1 MSWLECS
8 NSSQQWPGSLPQCTF
23 LATRPPHP
31 ALLRLFTHFFLHSA
45 ICHASS
51 RRPVSLSSGPLFPS
65 SLSSPSIHP
74 AHRSRP
80 HPLFLRWSIVL
91 IHLEATVTVVSTFC
105 CWARSLVHSP
115 LPDRAIEPGVCSSP
129 ARIGTTT
136 LITCTYV
143 SATFLHARSRLA
155 QIVRVFKGKLGAY
168 CKSRLRLPHAEP
180 GLLALV
186 ETFEPR
192 ASTTFDRST
201 SWASFTRCWARLPF

>member
-1 MSWLECS
+1 MAWLAPTVHLFGD
-8 NSSQQWPGSLPQCTF
+8 QTTTPCTASP
-23 LATRPPHP
+23 LYPLLP
-31 ALLRLFTHFFLHSA
+31 ALRNL
-45 ICHASS
+45 S
-51 RRPVSLSSGPLFPS
+51 RFVSPSCLSLSSGPLFPS

-91 IHLEATVTVVSTFC
+91 IHLESTVTVVPTFC

-115 LPDRAIEPGVCSSP
+115 LPDRAIEPGVSVLRP
-129 ARIGTTT
+129 PVLGRGHLLAH
-136 LITCTYV
+136 
-143 SATFLHARSRLA
+143 TFLHTRSRLA

-168 CKSRLRLPHAEP
+168 CQSRLRPPHAEP